1 MRWSCAFL
9 TIKSTIQHTFQL
21 FLYADCIV
29 NIFFSQSLTISSLWF
44 QSCESKILC
53 TYKSRHLMKMCVC
66 VCFKE
71 KITKVRKRDTR
82 TDRRSEG
89 RLFHSK
95 MLTKRFRGDR
105 TTKNWRQTKSV
116 KCLAARWCYMQ
127 MLFEEVALPAAA
139 QPAFYC
145 GCCDSL
151 NFK

>member
-1 MRWSCAFL
+1 MLFWPLNLPFSIPFDFSCTL
-9 TIKSTIQHTFQL
+9 TASST
-21 FLYADCIV
+21 
-29 NIFFSQSLTISSLWF
+29 FFSPSLWWSPVYGSSLARVKFCAPTKVAIWWK
-44 QSCESKILC
+44 CVC
-53 TYKSRHLMKMCVC
+53 VCVC

-116 KCLAARWCYMQ
+116 KCLAARWCHMQ